1 MAAPGK
7 NLVSE
12 KEIFDY
18 LMTKPGMDRIKAA
31 GVLANIAKE
40 SMYYSDAVEMDPN
53 VENKGLGLFQYTY
66 PSRKKNFLA
75 AVPDW
80 ETNWRAQIDFAF
92 SEGEG
97 FEAYMKEPYTSVF
110 AATQGFMQKFEK
122 PKIKDEEGAL
132 EAEVQDRV
140 DRLYRS
146 SGVQEDLK
154 DLKVKVSPEESAIG
168 VDKSKTKTK
177 EQIEYEKL
185 EGYREGKGIALRVY
199 DNKTNRNIQ
208 VNAQWDVNSQSWS
221 FSSPN
226 RPEDM
231 TDEELNKLGNYLVD
245 PKMMWHKEGDAF
257 YGTGSQD
264 SYQPYTTKDGIE
276 TERFVV
282 YDNPIS
288 NRLSIKQKE
297 KISQKQTEETE
308 EDIKKL
314 KDRKSPDELA
324 RDFTISDLQR
334 KIREAKKAKTLG
346 PSAYNKYLEKGGI
359 PIEELE
365 ETYNNKLLQFQKEQ
379 KNEDLADAVA
389 LEKDLRRRKAEMEN
403 NPEKFSEQQIYK
415 INQALDQVAFE
426 IYDLTGNQ
434 DNIGP
439 NGYTREEVEGKEY
452 DFSDPVVV
460 TEIQPEDV
468 VPEEAK
474 VETST
479 ETDEVVVDEDTPV
492 SEEPTTETKQRSTL
506 GDLAGL
512 VDGLGGVS
520 SIIAGVMGARGFKE
534 SMKKLDVREYPELSA
549 AFKEHLYQ
557 AQELAK
563 IGFTPE
569 EERAIRDDIDMA
581 YRTGIE
587 NMVRGTAG
595 DRAKFLAGSGVL
607 DANRSNA
614 LLKFAAEDAE
624 VKRQNR
630 ANHTALLQYAEEYNT
645 NKDIALRQEEMAMQL
660 QNKQAAGEFASSAFK
675 YVMDGVENARAM
687 KGPYGKYLEYMQ
699 NRMTGTNTTVGLDSN
714 IGK

>member
-31 GVLANIAKE
+31 GILANIAKE
-40 SMYYSDAVEMDPN
+40 SLYYSDAVEQGG
-53 VENKGLGLFQYTY
+53 EGIGLFQYTFKA
-66 PSRKKNFLA
+66 RKDAFLA

-92 SEGEG
+92 DEGE
-97 FEAYMKEPYTSVF
+97 FKSFMQQDYSSV
-110 AATQGFMQKFEK
+110 TDSTRGFMKIFEK
-122 PKIKDEEGAL
+122 PQDQSEDE
-132 EAEVQDRV
+132 VKDRV
-140 DRLYRS
+140 DRLYKS
-146 SGVQEDLK
+146 PGVQDDIKE
-154 DLKVKVSPEESAIG
+154 LKVKMSPKESSIG
-168 VDKSKTKTK
+168 VDKSKTK

-185 EGYREGKGIALRVY
+185 EGYRKGQGIALRVY

-226 RPEDM
+226 RPENM

-245 PKMMWHKEGDAF
+245 PEMMWHKEGDVF
-257 YGTGSQD
+257 YGTGSKD
-264 SYQPYTTKDGIE
+264 GLEEYTTKNGVD
-276 TERFVV
+276 TSRFVV

-297 KISQKQTEETE
+297 KIKQKLIEESE
-308 EDIKKL
+308 KDEKKL
-314 KDRKSPDELA
+314 EDRKSPDELA
-324 RDFTISDLQR
+324 RDFTINDLQR

-359 PIEELE
+359 PLDKLE
-365 ETYNNKLLQFQKEQ
+365 KTYNSKLLQFQKEQ
-379 KNEDLADAVA
+379 KNKELADAVA

-403 NPEKFSEQQIYK
+403 DPERFSEQDIYK

-434 DNIGP
+434 DNTGP
-439 NGYTREEVEGKEY
+439 NGYTREEVEGREY

-460 TEIQPEDV
+460 TEIKPEDT

-474 VETST
+474 VEKPK
-479 ETDEVVVDEDTPV
+479 EYDEVVVDEDTPV
-492 SEEPTTETKQRSTL
+492 SEDPTTKARSTL

-520 SIIAGVMGARGFKE
+520 SIIAGVMGAKGYAD
-534 SMKKLDVREYPELSA
+534 SMKKIDVRDYPELST

-569 EERAIRDDIDMA
+569 EERAIRDDIDTA

-614 LLKFAAEDAE
+614 LIKFAAEDAE

-630 ANHTALLQYAEEYNT
+630 ANHTSLLQYAEEFNA
-645 NKDIALRQEEMAMQL
+645 NKSIALREEELALQL

-675 YVMDGVENARAM
+675 YVLDGVNNARAM
-687 KGPYGKYLEYMQ
+687 KGPYGKYLEYV
-699 NRMTGTNTTVGLDSN
+699 NNKMTGNENAVIGLESN
-714 IGK
+714 LN

>member
-31 GVLANIAKE
+31 GILANIAKE
-40 SMYYSDAVEMDPN
+40 SLYYSDAVEQGG
-53 VENKGLGLFQYTY
+53 EGIGLFQYTFKA
-66 PSRKKNFLA
+66 RKDAFLA

-92 SEGEG
+92 DEGE
-97 FEAYMKEPYTSVF
+97 FKSFMQQDYSSV
-110 AATQGFMQKFEK
+110 TDSTRGFMKIFEK
-122 PKIKDEEGAL
+122 PKDQSED
-132 EAEVQDRV
+132 EVQDRV
-140 DRLYRS
+140 DRLYKS
-146 SGVQEDLK
+146 PGVQEDLK
-154 DLKVKVSPEESAIG
+154 ELKVKMSDKESSIG
-168 VDKSKTKTK
+168 VDKSKTK
-177 EQIEYEKL
+177 EEIEYEKL
-185 EGYREGKGIALRVY
+185 EGYREGQGIPIRVY

-208 VNAQWDVNSQSWS
+208 INAQWDVNKKSWS

-226 RPEDM
+226 RPKDM

-245 PKMMWHKEGDAF
+245 PYMMWHKEGDAF
-257 YGTGSQD
+257 YGTGSED
-264 SYQPYTTKDGIE
+264 GYTPYTTKDGIE

-282 YDNPIS
+282 YDNPVS
-288 NRLSIKQKE
+288 RRLPKETRDKLRQRIIEKKE
-297 KISQKQTEETE
+297 KDYREFKDKDIGSEER
-308 EDIKKL
+308 I
-314 KDRKSPDELA
+314 RQASLA
-324 RDFTISDLQR
+324 DVQSR
-334 KIREAKKAKTLG
+334 IREARKAKRLG
-346 PSAYNKYLEKGGI
+346 PIAYDKYLDKGGV
-359 PIEELE
+359 PLEELE
-365 ETYNNKLLQFQKEQ
+365 KEYEDRLRTYSFEREDKE
-379 KNEDLADAVA
+379 LADLVDY
-389 LEKDLRRRKAEMEN
+389 EKDLRRRKAEMEDD
-403 NPEKFSEQQIYK
+403 PENVSESDI
-415 INQALDQVAFE
+415 ININKALDQVAFE
-426 IYDLTGNQ
+426 IYDRTGNERL
-434 DNIGP
+434 DTGP
-439 NGYTREEVEGKEY
+439 NGYTREEVEN
-452 DFSDPVVV
+452 V
-460 TEIQPEDV
+460 EITFKRDKIGNTTV
-468 VPEEAK
+468 LLKDRVPEEAK
-474 VETST
+474 VEAST

-492 SEEPTTETKQRSTL
+492 SEDPTTETKQRSTL

>member
-7 NLVSE
+7 NLISE

-40 SMYYSDAVEMDPN
+40 SMYYSDAVEMDPK

-122 PKIKDEEGAL
+122 PKIEDEEGAL

-140 DRLYRS
+140 DRLYKS

-154 DLKVKVSPEESAIG
+154 DLKVKLSVQESSIG

-177 EQIEYEKL
+177 EEIQYQKL
-185 EGYREGKGIALRVY
+185 KGYAEGEGIALRVY

-208 VNAQWDVNSQSWS
+208 VNAQWDVNSKSWS
-221 FSSPN
+221 FRSPN

-288 NRLSIKQKE
+288 NRLSIEQKE
-297 KISQKQTEETE
+297 KISQKINEEIE

-346 PSAYNKYLEKGGI
+346 PSAYNKYLERGGI

-365 ETYNNKLLQFQKEQ
+365 ETYNNKLLQFQKEE

-403 NPEKFSEQQIYK
+403 NPERFSEQDIYK

-452 DFSDPVVV
+452 DFSNPVVV
-460 TEIQPEDV
+460 TEIDPEDT

-474 VETST
+474 TMEPVT
-479 ETDEVVVDEDTPV
+479 ELDEVVVDGDGAED
-492 SEEPTTETKQRSTL
+492 PTTETKQRSTL
-506 GDLAGL
+506 GDIAGL

-520 SIIAGVMGARGFKE
+520 SIIAGVMGAKGFKD
-534 SMKKLDVREYPELSA
+534 SMKKIDVRDYPKLST

-557 AQELAK
+557 SQQLSK
-563 IGFTPE
+563 MGFTPE
-569 EERAIRDDIDMA
+569 EERAVRDDIDMA

-624 VKRQNR
+624 VKRQNQ
-630 ANHTALLQYAEEYNT
+630 ANHNALLQYQEEFNA
-645 NKDIALRQEEMAMQL
+645 NKSIALRQEELAMQL

-675 YVMDGVENARAM
+675 YVMDGVDNARAM
-687 KGPYGKYLEYMQ
+687 KGPYGKYIEYIN
-699 NRMTGTNTTVGLDSN
+699 NRMTGNNTTTGLTSN
-714 IGK
+714 IK

>member
-31 GVLANIAKE
+31 GILANIAKE
-40 SMYYSDAVEMDPN
+40 SLYYSDAVEQGG
-53 VENKGLGLFQYTY
+53 EGIGLFQYTFKA
-66 PSRKKNFLA
+66 RKDAFLA

-92 SEGEG
+92 DEGE
-97 FEAYMKEPYTSVF
+97 FESYMKQDYNSV
-110 AATQGFMQKFEK
+110 TDSTRGFMKIFEK
-122 PKIKDEEGAL
+122 PQDQSED
-132 EAEVQDRV
+132 EVQDRV
-140 DRLYRS
+140 DRLYNS
-146 SGVQEDLK
+146 PGVQEDIK
-154 DLKVKVSPEESAIG
+154 ELKVKMSAEESSIS
-168 VDKSKTKTK
+168 VDKSKTK

-185 EGYREGKGIALRVY
+185 EGYREGQGIALRVY

-221 FSSPN
+221 FNSPN

-257 YGTGSQD
+257 YGTFSQD
-264 SYQPYTTKDGIE
+264 GYEPYTTENGIE
-276 TERFVV
+276 TQRFIV

-288 NRLSIKQKE
+288 NRLSRKQKE
-297 KISQKQTEETE
+297 KISQKQVEKTE

-314 KDRKSPDELA
+314 KNRKSSEELA
-324 RDFTISDLQR
+324 RDFTINDLQK
-334 KIREAKKAKTLG
+334 KIKEAKKAKTLG

-359 PIEELE
+359 PIEKLE

-403 NPEKFSEQQIYK
+403 DPERFSEQQINK

-434 DNIGP
+434 DNTGP
-439 NGYTREEVEGKEY
+439 NGYTREEVEGREY

-460 TEIQPEDV
+460 TEIEPEDT

-474 VETST
+474 VETPT
-479 ETDEVVVDEDTPV
+479 ELNEVIVDEDTPV
-492 SEEPTTETKQRSTL
+492 SEDPTTETKQRSTL

-534 SMKKLDVREYPELSA
+534 SMKKIDVREYPELSS

-569 EERAIRDDIDMA
+569 EERAIRDDIDTA

-595 DRAKFLAGSGVL
+595 DRAKFLASSGVL

-624 VKRQNR
+624 VKRQNK
-630 ANHTALLQYAEEYNT
+630 ANHTALLQYVEEYNT

-660 QNKQAAGEFASSAFK
+660 ENKKAAGEFASSAFK
-675 YVMDGVENARAM
+675 YVMDGVQNARAM

-699 NRMTGTNTTVGLDSN
+699 NRMTGTNTTVPLDSN
-714 IGK
+714 ID